1 MFYLYVRAFKL
12 FDATLLVSSEY
23 HLHSYD
29 FRHSLHVIF
38 LDTEQN
44 KFPINIG
51 SFKID
56 CFHPKLLQSYS
67 NLSCGAYARGLTMAC
82 FWSSSLLFRMR

>member
-1 MFYLYVRAFKL
+1 MTGMIKLTLLTPKFVFYLYVRAFKL

-23 HLHSYD
+23 HLHYYD

-38 LDTEQN
+38 LDTKQN

-51 SFKID
+51 SL
-56 CFHPKLLQSYS
+56 KLIISIP
-67 NLSCGAYARGLTMAC
+67 SC
-82 FWSSSLLFRMR
+82 